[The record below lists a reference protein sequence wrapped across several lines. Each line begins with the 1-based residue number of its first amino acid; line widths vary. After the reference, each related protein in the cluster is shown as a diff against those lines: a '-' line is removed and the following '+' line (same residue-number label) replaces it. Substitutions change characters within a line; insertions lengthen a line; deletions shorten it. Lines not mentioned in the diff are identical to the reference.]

1 VISLAAPP
9 RKSSWITSPSIDL
22 IVGCGAWSLPL
33 LILPYLLGGI
43 GQNRALGFYTL
54 ALVVNYPHYMAT
66 IYRAYRTREDF
77 SRYRIVTLYFTLLL
91 TAVLIA
97 AHQFYALVPWLV
109 TIYLTW
115 SPFHYMG
122 QNFGLMMMFVHRNE
136 LKVNRRDRNLLW
148 IAFVAS
154 YLLIFLRVHTNPSTE
169 PFVISLGLP
178 SSLLDVLRIPLTVVF
193 FAGMIPLGRLIRQ
206 AGAKRKRDS
215 AQPEQWKPMLA
226 PLTLYVTQFLWA
238 VLPTVLF
245 FLNRFGVPQVVYSV
259 SILAI
264 MHCAQYLWI
273 TNYYARR
280 EAKAESAAWHWQ
292 TYFAVLVIGGV
303 ALFIPGPW
311 LASYALGRDF
321 AMSVLIFTAVVNI
334 HHFILD
340 GAIWKLR
347 DTRIRSLLTA
357 TDTTMTEAASRVW
370 WLPVGRPWRVA
381 GATAIA
387 LLVMIAG
394 LDQVRHYLGDR
405 LNNIPSLA
413 LAAAMNP
420 HDSIMQIRL
429 GRAYE
434 TAGDQARMEHAFREA
449 IRANPDNLEGQN
461 AVAKVLL
468 ETGRYDEA
476 YAHYKRMFSR
486 VDPNAEA
493 LMNFGALCK
502 QFNRHDEALSSFQR
516 VLVKL
521 PDYAPAHLLLAQML
535 DADGKTSDAISHY
548 QRYVALTSKV
558 PAQPADR
565 EFQNAVAR
573 IHVLGGAAR

>member
-1 VISLAAPP
+1 M
-9 RKSSWITSPSIDL
+9 SPSIDL

-33 LILPYLLGGI
+33 LILPYLFSGI
-43 GQNRALGFYTL
+43 GQNQALGFYTL
-54 ALVVNYPHYMAT
+54 ALLVNYPHYMAT

-77 SRYRIVTLYFTLLL
+77 DRYRVVTLYCTLLL
-91 TAVLIA
+91 VTAAIA
-97 AHQFYALVPWLV
+97 AHRFYGLVPWLV

-136 LKVNRRDRNLLW
+136 LKVNRADRNTLW

-154 YLLIFLRVHTNPSTE
+154 YLLIFLRVHTNPSTD
-169 PFVISLGLP
+169 PFLISLGLP
-178 SSLLDVLRIPLTVVF
+178 PSLLEVLRVPLTVVF
-193 FAGMIPLGRLIRQ
+193 LAGMIPLGRLILQ
-206 AGAKRKRDS
+206 ARAKRKRDT
-215 AQPEQWKPMLA
+215 AQPQDWMPMLA

-238 VLPTVLF
+238 VLPTALLF
-245 FLNRFGVPQVVYSV
+245 LKGFGVPQVAYSV

-280 EAKAESAAWHWQ
+280 EANAESAAWNWK
-292 TYFAVLVIGGV
+292 TYFAVLVIGGA

-334 HHFILD
+334 HHFVLD

-357 TDTTMTEAASRVW
+357 TDTATMNTQASQAW
-370 WLPVGRPWRVA
+370 WSPAGRPWQVI
-381 GATAIA
+381 GAAA
-387 LLVMIAG
+387 LAVLVIIVGM
-394 LDQVRHYLGDR
+394 DQVRYYLGNRPND
-405 LNNIPSLA
+405 ISS
-413 LAAAMNP
+413 LAAAAALNP
-420 HDSIMQIRL
+420 HDSMMQMRL

-434 TAGDQARMEHAFREA
+434 TTGDQIHMEHAFRESV
-449 IRANPDNLEGQN
+449 RANPNNLDGQN
-461 AVAKVLL
+461 ALAKVLL

-476 YAHYKRMFSR
+476 YAHYKQMFSR

-502 QFNRHDEALSSFQR
+502 QFNRHDEAITSFQR

-521 PDYAPAHLLLAQML
+521 PDYAPAHLLLAEML
-535 DADGKTSDAISHY
+535 DADGKKSDAISHY
-548 QRYVALTSKV
+548 QRYVALTPNA
-558 PAQPADR
+558 PAQPAGP
-565 EFQNAVAR
+565 EFQNAIAR
-573 IHVLGGAAR
+573 IQVLGGSER